1 MKALLE
7 KIDGKTAAIGIVGM
21 GYVGLPLAI
30 AFAECGFRVRGF
42 DTDLEKLSKLRRG
55 VQYLSHV
62 EAGEFF
68 PFVERG
74 QLDFATTYSD
84 LAFCDVFIVCVPTPL
99 TENREPDLS
108 FIEQAATGLK
118 VCVLPSKLFVLE
130 SSTYPGT
137 TRDVFARIL
146 SKDMRMEA
154 GRDIFIAHSPERQD
168 PGNQRFKTRN
178 VPKVVG
184 GLTRNCLCVA
194 SRLYRKVIE
203 TVVEVEDAETAEMVK
218 LFENTYRMVNIAV
231 VNELKVLCHRLDLD
245 VWSVVKAAATKP
257 FGFQSFKP
265 GPGLGGH
272 CFVPG
277 TPVITSEG
285 PVPIEEVKAGDFVLT
300 EGGGLSRVLEAMWRD
315 YDGEVAT
322 VKVRGMPPATMTLD
336 HGVYA
341 ATDGRPAKNGR
352 AHHPVDGTSTAELL
366 GELRKVPAGELA
378 EKSHYVAWPISEGKP
393 TLCPPHVTREYL
405 ELAGWYLSEG
415 NLVTAH
421 DEEGGTKSIR
431 VQASICAG
439 NVDDVAT
446 VKDLLP
452 RVVAQFNAEL
462 PPNHRRER
470 SEVRVQD
477 RGTCIVIR
485 QGCIPLGESLLTDF
499 GQHAADKKIPPWLL
513 WSNDLEWV
521 CLLLRGMFR
530 GDGHSCRDTGGFVYA
545 TASEAL
551 AYGVVVL
558 LGRLMIRCNLELTRH
573 EEKLDAY
580 RVKVRNGPDALRL
593 SELIDFPLRAEPGK
607 GSEQIVYRG
616 DGNWYRRVELVVRS
630 EYRGKV
636 YNLHVEG
643 INKYVTPIGLV
654 ANCIPIDPFYLTWKA
669 RQVGMNTRFIELA
682 GEINSGMPYYVVG
695 RLTHAL
701 NEHSKPV
708 KGSSVLVLG
717 VAYKA
722 NVNDVRESPAIKV
735 VQILQGLGAIVEYH
749 DPRIPMLE
757 VRDQKTLESVPLTT
771 DRLRTADAVLV
782 LTDHEGVDYI
792 KVGELAKLI
801 VDSRNVEAL
810 RSLNRG
816 RYYSA

>member
-7 KIDGKTAAIGIVGM
+7 KIDGKTAGIGIVGM

-74 QLDFATTYSD
+74 QLDFAATYSD
-84 LAFCDVFIVCVPTPL
+84 LSICDVFIVCVPTPL

-146 SKDMRMEA
+146 SKDMRMEV

-272 CFVPG
+272 C
-277 TPVITSEG
+277 
-285 PVPIEEVKAGDFVLT
+285 
-300 EGGGLSRVLEAMWRD
+300 
-315 YDGEVAT
+315 
-322 VKVRGMPPATMTLD
+322 
-336 HGVYA
+336 
-341 ATDGRPAKNGR
+341 
-352 AHHPVDGTSTAELL
+352 
-366 GELRKVPAGELA
+366 
-378 EKSHYVAWPISEGKP
+378 
-393 TLCPPHVTREYL
+393 
-405 ELAGWYLSEG
+405 
-415 NLVTAH
+415 
-421 DEEGGTKSIR
+421 
-431 VQASICAG
+431 
-439 NVDDVAT
+439 
-446 VKDLLP
+446 
-452 RVVAQFNAEL
+452 
-462 PPNHRRER
+462 
-470 SEVRVQD
+470 
-477 RGTCIVIR
+477 
-485 QGCIPLGESLLTDF
+485 
-499 GQHAADKKIPPWLL
+499 
-513 WSNDLEWV
+513 
-521 CLLLRGMFR
+521 
-530 GDGHSCRDTGGFVYA
+530 
-545 TASEAL
+545 
-551 AYGVVVL
+551 
-558 LGRLMIRCNLELTRH
+558 
-573 EEKLDAY
+573 
-580 RVKVRNGPDALRL
+580 
-593 SELIDFPLRAEPGK
+593 
-607 GSEQIVYRG
+607 
-616 DGNWYRRVELVVRS
+616 
-630 EYRGKV
+630 
-636 YNLHVEG
+636 
-643 INKYVTPIGLV
+643 
-654 ANCIPIDPFYLTWKA
+654 IPIDPFYLTWKA

-749 DPRIPMLE
+749 DPRIPVLE

-771 DRLRTADAVLV
+771 DRLRAADAVLV

>member
-7 KIDGKTAAIGIVGM
+7 KIDGKTAGIGIVGM

-68 PFVERG
+68 SFVERG
-74 QLDFATTYSD
+74 QLDFAATYSD
-84 LAFCDVFIVCVPTPL
+84 LSICDVFIVCVPTPL

-146 SKDMRMEA
+146 SKDMRMEV

-277 TPVITSEG
+277 TPVITESG
-285 PVPIEEVKAGDFVLT
+285 PVPIEEVKEGDFVFT
-300 EGGGLSRVLEAMWRD
+300 EGGVLRKVLQTFERD
-315 YDGEVAT
+315 YDGEVIT
-322 VKVRGMPPATMTLD
+322 VKVRGMLPVTMTKE

-341 ATDGRPAKNGR
+341 ALDGRPPRKGR
-352 AHHPVDGTSTAELL
+352 APKPVDGKTVADML
-366 GELRKVPAGELA
+366 GELCKVPADELL
-378 EKSHYVAWPISEGKP
+378 EKRHCIASPVPKGMPIVFP
-393 TLCPPHVTREYL
+393 DHATRAYL

-421 DEEGGTKSIR
+421 KEDGTVKGIR
-431 VQASICAG
+431 VQASICG
-439 NVDDVAT
+439 DHVDDIAR
-446 VKDLLP
+446 VKELLP
-452 RVVAQFNAEL
+452 EVVAQFNAKL
-462 PPNHRRER
+462 PPNSNRGR
-470 SEVRVQD
+470 SEVRIQD
-477 RGTCIVIR
+477 RGTCVVLR
-485 QGCIPLGESLLTDF
+485 QGCTPLGEALLQDF
-499 GQHAADKKIPPWLL
+499 GQHAKNKRIPSWLL
-513 WSNDLEWV
+513 WSDDLEGI
-521 CLLLRGMFR
+521 CLLMRGMFR
-530 GDGHSCRDTGGFVYA
+530 GDGYSFKDYA
-545 TASEAL
+545 GISYCTISPTL
-551 AYGVVVL
+551 AYGVAIF
-558 LGRLMIRCNLELTRH
+558 LGRLGIHFTMSMQRY
-573 EEKLDAY
+573 EEKQDAY
-580 RVKVRNGPDALRL
+580 SINVRSGVHVAKL
-593 SELIDFPLRAEPGK
+593 SELIDFPLKHEPK
-607 GSEQIVYRG
+607 DFDMRSIDRG
-616 DGNWYRRVELVVRS
+616 DGNVYRRVDLAIRS
-630 EYRGKV
+630 AYQGKV
-636 YNLHVEG
+636 YNLHVEET
-643 INKYVTPIGLV
+643 NKYVVPIGLV

-682 GEINSGMPYYVVG
+682 GEINAGMPYYVVG

-749 DPRIPMLE
+749 DPRIPVLE

-771 DRLRTADAVLV
+771 DRLRAADAVLV

>member
-1 MKALLE
+1 MKTLLD
-7 KIDGKTAAIGIVGM
+7 KIDSKEAVIGIVGM

-62 EAGEFF
+62 EPKEFF

-74 QLDFATTYSD
+74 QLDFATSYSD
-84 LAFCDVFIVCVPTPL
+84 LAFCNVFIVCVPTPL
-99 TENREPDLS
+99 TANREPDLS
-108 FIEQAATGLK
+108 FIEQAANGLK
-118 VCVLPSKLFVLE
+118 VCVLPSKLFILE

-137 TRDVFARIL
+137 TREVFARIL
-146 SKDMRMEA
+146 SKDMRMEI

-203 TVVEVEDAETAEMVK
+203 TVVDVEDAETAEMVK

-231 VNELKVLCHRLDLD
+231 VNELKVLCHRLGLD

-277 TPVITSEG
+277 TLVMAERG
-285 PVPIEEVKAGDFVLT
+285 PVPIEKIRVGERVLT
-300 EGGGLSRVLEAMWRD
+300 EGGQLQYVLRTFERE
-315 YDGEVAT
+315 YEGEVVT
-322 VKVRGMPPATMTLD
+322 VKVRGMLPTTMTPD
-336 HGVYA
+336 HGVFA
-341 ATDGRPAKNGR
+341 AVDGRPSKNGR
-352 AHHPVDGTSTAELL
+352 LHHPVDGKTTAELL
-366 GELRKVPAGELA
+366 GELQKVLAGELV
-378 EKSHYVAWPISEGKP
+378 EKSHHVAWPISEGLP
-393 TLCPPHVTREYL
+393 ILFPDHATREYL

-421 DEEGGTKSIR
+421 DEEGGIKSIR
-431 VQASICAG
+431 VQASLCAD
-439 NVDDVAT
+439 NVDDVVR
-446 VKDLLP
+446 VKELLP
-452 RVVAQFNAEL
+452 LVVGQFNSKMQ
-462 PPNHRRER
+462 PNHRRK
-470 SEVRVQD
+470 SEVRIQD
-477 RGTCIVIR
+477 RGTCIVMR
-485 QGCIPLGESLLTDF
+485 QGCVPLGEALLADF
-499 GQHAADKKIPPWLL
+499 GQHAKGKRFPAWLL
-513 WSNDLEWV
+513 WSDDVEGI
-521 CLLLRGMFR
+521 CLLLRGLFR
-530 GDGHSCRDTGGFVYA
+530 GDGHSCRDVGGFVYA
-545 TASEAL
+545 TSSPDL
-551 AYGVVVL
+551 AYGVIIL
-558 LGRLMIRCNLELTRH
+558 LGRLRIRCNMEMTRTDG
-573 EEKLDAY
+573 KLDAY
-580 RVKVRNGPDALRL
+580 RIKVRNGPDALRL
-593 SELIDFPLRAEPGK
+593 SEMIDFPLRAEPGS
-607 GSEQIVYRG
+607 GSEQVVYRG
-616 DGNWYRRVELVVRS
+616 DGNWYRRVDLLVRS
-630 EYRGKV
+630 EYKGKV
-636 YNLHVEG
+636 YNLHVDET
-643 INKYVTPIGLV
+643 NKYVTSIGLV

-682 GEINSGMPYYVVG
+682 GEINAGMPHYVVE

-735 VQILQGLGAIVEYH
+735 MQLLQELGAAVEYH
-749 DPRIPMLE
+749 DPRIPLLE
-757 VRDQKTLESVPLTT
+757 VCGQPTLESVPLTT
-771 DRLRTADAVLV
+771 DRIRSADVVLV
-782 LTDHEGVDYI
+782 LTDHEGVDYA

-816 RYYSA
+816 RYCSA